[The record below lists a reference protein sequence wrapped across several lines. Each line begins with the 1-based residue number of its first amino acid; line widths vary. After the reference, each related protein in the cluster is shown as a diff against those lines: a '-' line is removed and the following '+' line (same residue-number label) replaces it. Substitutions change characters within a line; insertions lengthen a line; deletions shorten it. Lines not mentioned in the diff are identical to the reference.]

1 MDISTKQLFKKPN
14 ILRIFQSAHTTLLL
28 HSDGGNHCLSA
39 FKPPKNPAAPDAL
52 PELYHTCRNLDGH
65 PIANF
70 IHLNLNG
77 DLFFASLQDDNRL
90 AVASV
95 SSLLVNPVN
104 PVCYLD
110 LQFNGSLFSL
120 ENIGTR
126 ANNIVVAISS
136 QGELTFVQC
145 HQNLALQTRVYDK
158 LSMQHILATSVFEAQ
173 YLIVFGIQSNHFVF
187 VALRIHT
194 ATEISSVRVTSY
206 SPVPLPVPDSLRPA
220 LFDKSP
226 KISLSACFY
235 AHCVYVMWSNGIVN
249 VLAPSEYSGQKTLS
263 EDKKSIDL
271 WCAPLIDKNRKP
283 NLPVCIQSF
292 SLVSDSPNDP
302 GKTKPSAFV
311 ARASPNFVVVCQ
323 GNVVSIWDVLYQM
336 PHGYI
341 QLDQPVRY
349 ISANSG
355 LALLTGDDSIL
366 KLLIPEAES
375 PRPPTLAA
383 AVRRKMS
390 CDPVVAGLHA
400 VTDNEPLRAH
410 ALTTSPISAAAHA
423 GGQSHHLF
431 SRALDSER
439 ERELREIKAVLSRPE
454 TPTAAALQKL
464 GSDYFQSVTGD
475 GSSLEVPRLPSDRL
489 AAAFVARC
497 LFEVAFFSR
506 CDFVVPLIDMVG
518 TGVVSMEGVLVA
530 LEMSDSWAITVK
542 EQNILVSSLSDLLP
556 EIGKYTNVLE
566 AFVARVVDL
575 PELDLIHII
584 HSTAWFRRDLR
595 RKLETS
601 GQNVVETGNL
611 KVDYARIGRLMEVCL
626 RVRTSQRLI
635 VRALSKISFSDALL
649 LLQELTE
656 FMRHDGGKVDDD
668 TQAELKTRAESAEK
682 KAIKGEGITSE
693 VAADYRGYVRWVD
706 TIVENK
712 TETCGSGSGAFGGCV
727 DWIGYILDAHF
738 PSVILDSEGA
748 SLASQLLQMVKKE
761 REQRE
766 CLQSLKGMTAQ
777 LQSQLESSPR
787 RDKMYR
793 VVVQNLPEAY
803 NVI

>member
-14 ILRIFQSAHTTLLL
+14 ILRIFQSAHTTLVL

-39 FKPPKNPAAPDAL
+39 FKPPKEPAAPEAL
-52 PELYHTCRNLDGH
+52 PELYPTCHNLDGH
-65 PIANF
+65 PIGNF

-77 DLFFASLQDDNRL
+77 DLLFASLQDDSRL

-95 SSLLVNPVN
+95 SSLLVSPVK
-104 PVCYLD
+104 PVRYID
-110 LQFNGSLFSL
+110 LQFKGALFSL
-120 ENIGTR
+120 ENIGIR
-126 ANNIVVAISS
+126 ANNIVVAVSL
-136 QGELTFVQC
+136 QGELTFIQC

-158 LSMQHILATSVFEAQ
+158 LSMQHVLATSVFDAQ

-187 VALRIHT
+187 VALRIHA
-194 ATEISSVRVTSY
+194 ATEISSVRATCY

-235 AHCVYVMWSNGIVN
+235 AHCIYVMWSNGIVN
-249 VLAPSEYSGQKTLS
+249 VLTPTEYSGHKLLS
-263 EDKKSIDL
+263 EDKNSIDL
-271 WCAPLIDKNRKP
+271 WCAPLVDKNSKP

-292 SLVSDSPNDP
+292 SLVSDSPNNP
-302 GKTKPSAFV
+302 SKMEPSAFV
-311 ARASPNFVVVCQ
+311 ARVSLNFVIVCH

-341 QLDQPVRY
+341 QLDQPVRQ
-349 ISANSG
+349 ISVNSG
-355 LALLTGDDSIL
+355 LSLLTGDDSIL

-375 PRPPTLAA
+375 FRPPTLATA
-383 AVRRKMS
+383 IRRKTS
-390 CDPVVAGLHA
+390 CDSVVAGLHA

-439 ERELREIKAVLSRPE
+439 ERELREIKAVLSRPD
-454 TPTAAALQKL
+454 TPTAASLQKL

-475 GSSLEVPRLPSDRL
+475 ASSLEVPRLPSDRL

-497 LFEVAFFSR
+497 LYEVAFFSQ
-506 CDFVVPLIDMVG
+506 CDFVVPLIDMIG

-530 LEMSDSWAITVK
+530 LEMSDSWAITKK
-542 EQNILVSSLSDLLP
+542 EQNTLVSSLSDLLP
-556 EIGKYTNVLE
+556 EIGKYTNILE
-566 AFVARVVDL
+566 AFAVRVVDL

-584 HSTAWFRRDLR
+584 HSTAWIRKDLR
-595 RKLETS
+595 QKLETCDR
-601 GQNVVETGNL
+601 NAMETGNL
-611 KVDYARIGRLMEVCL
+611 KVDYARIGRLMGVCL
-626 RVRTSQRLI
+626 RVRLSQRLI

-656 FMRHDGGKVDDD
+656 FMRHDGEKIDDN
-668 TQAELKTRAESAEK
+668 TRTELKTRAENAEK
-682 KAIKGEGITSE
+682 KANKGEGMTLE
-693 VAADYRGYVRWVD
+693 VAVDYRGYKRWVD
-706 TIVENK
+706 AILENE
-712 TETCGSGSGAFGGCV
+712 TETRGNGAFEGCV
-727 DWIGYILDAHF
+727 DWIGCILDAHF

-748 SLASQLLQMVKKE
+748 SLASQLLQMVQKE
-761 REQRE
+761 RAQRE

-777 LQSQLESSPR
+777 LQSQFESSPR
-787 RDKMYR
+787 NDKMYR
-793 VVVQNLPEAY
+793 VAIQKLPEMH